1 VSAPALA
8 VAFYDH
14 ARELYGTA
22 RSGATVLFEG
32 RRPAAVP
39 EGPQVAP
46 VPGGWRAELPG
57 HLSLEFE
64 PVSPEAELGMLS
76 ARVCIVRGEAGGRR
90 VEGLGTVA
98 ETHRAPAWE
107 ELDAIRSLSA
117 LADEGHAALAVARRA
132 RGAAG
137 HGDEEVHA
145 QLLDDGNLLPL
156 ENARISTV
164 YDGGGRQRSAGLEL
178 WVAGE
183 EFPRRGSGV
192 VLAGTSLDLEGVGV
206 HVAIFRW
213 RLDGREA
220 TGAYELTARIDPPAA
235 A

>member
-1 VSAPALA
+1 MSAPALA

-46 VPGGWRAELPG
+46 VPGGWKADLPG
-57 HLSLEFE
+57 RLSLEFE

-76 ARVCIVRGEAGGRR
+76 ATVCVVRGEAGGSR

-98 ETHRAPAWE
+98 ETHHAPAWE
-107 ELDAIRSLSA
+107 ELDAIRTLSA

-137 HGDEEVHA
+137 HGEEDVRA

>member
-14 ARELYGTA
+14 AREIYGTA

-32 RRPAAVP
+32 RSPTAVP

-46 VPGGWRAELPG
+46 VAGGWRAELPG
-57 HLSLEFE
+57 RLSLEFE
-64 PVSPEAELGMLS
+64 PVSPTAELGMLS
-76 ARVCIVRGEAGGRR
+76 ARVCVVRGDAAGRR
-90 VEGLGTVA
+90 VDGLGTVA
-98 ETHRAPAWE
+98 ETLRPPAWE

-117 LADEGHAALAVARRA
+117 IADESHAVLAVARRA

-137 HGDEEVHA
+137 HGEEDVHA
-145 QLLDDGNLLPL
+145 QLLDEGNLLPL

-178 WVAGE
+178 WVDGE

-192 VLAGTSLDLEGVGV
+192 VLAGTSLDLEGVAV

-213 RLDGREA
+213 RVDGRDA
-220 TGAYELTARIDPPAA
+220 TGAYELTVRIDPPAA